1 MRRDKYRPFRR
12 EPIFSIKEARIP
24 ENNERKHPRI
34 IIKDDCIFTAI
45 KLAKEGYFNGNP
57 QDILNAPVNVVQ
69 SILEY
74 ENFVYDYEQEYIALN
89 KEK

>member
-1 MRRDKYRPFRR
+1 
-12 EPIFSIKEARIP
+12 
-24 ENNERKHPRI
+24 
-34 IIKDDCIFTAI
+34 
-45 KLAKEGYFNGNP
+45 LAKEGYFNGNP